1 MNTVLLRISLLLTL
15 IISISSCEVRKH
27 RGFGGGSVYQPYN
40 EHITIR
46 DTEIITQYR
55 SFDTIISIQSRDT
68 IIIRDEKTRIE
79 TRIIKLPGD
88 SFFIEP
94 ICPPD
99 TVVVTKVKVETI
111 KERLVESVEKK
122 WHKHII
128 MAIIAVVGLLA
139 VGYVV
144 NALKK

>member
-1 MNTVLLRISLLLTL
+1 MNSIRILLLLTIL
-15 IISISSCEVRKH
+15 ISSCKTKH
-27 RGFGGGSVYQPYN
+27 KGFGGDMGYYPTVRTVTVQ
-40 EHITIR
+40 
-46 DTEIITQYR
+46 DTQIVVVGT
-55 SFDTIISIQSRDT
+55 SFDTIVSLQSRDT

-88 SFFIEP
+88 SIYVEP

-99 TVVVTKVKVETI
+99 TVVVTKVKIETI
-111 KERLVESVEKK
+111 QEKLVEAVGGKRK
-122 WHKHII
+122 NHII
-128 MAIIAVVGLLA
+128 MAIVAVVGLFA